1 VEGALAGLKI
11 DEMLRVAP
19 VEIYRDPK
27 GKAVAAGSYSA
38 LVRVVLQSRERTLT
52 EEEIAGASEKI
63 TGALTGLGGSQ
74 RA

>member
-1 VEGALAGLKI
+1 
-11 DEMLRVAP
+11 M
-19 VEIYRDPK
+19 EIYRDPK

-52 EEEIAGASEKI
+52 DEEIGGWSEKVV
-63 TGALTGLGGSQ
+63 GALAGLGGVQ